1 MLVDHLD
8 DRLFDDHLD
17 VDTFLTGLNDDLF
30 DNRSCVVDEV
40 NDGFDLGHLNLGVEP
55 IGRLDK
61 DSF

>member
-8 DRLFDDHLD
+8 DRLFDDHFD
-17 VDTFLTGLNDDLF
+17 VDTFLTGLDDDLF
-30 DNRSCVVDEV
+30 NNLAVVV
-40 NDGFDLGHLNLGVEP
+40 NKVDDGLDLGHLNLGVEP